1 MKKQK
6 VLNFT
11 DYNTTVVNEQIR
23 IANEDGWNVIQ
34 ISSYGLV
41 APKDRGSVGVMTLLL
56 EKED

>member
-11 DYNTTVVNEQIR
+11 NYNIAVVNNAISRE
-23 IANEDGWNVIQ
+23 NEEGWNVIQ
-34 ISSYGLV
+34 ISSYPLI
-41 APKDRGSVGVMTLLL
+41 APKDQGSAGVITLLL